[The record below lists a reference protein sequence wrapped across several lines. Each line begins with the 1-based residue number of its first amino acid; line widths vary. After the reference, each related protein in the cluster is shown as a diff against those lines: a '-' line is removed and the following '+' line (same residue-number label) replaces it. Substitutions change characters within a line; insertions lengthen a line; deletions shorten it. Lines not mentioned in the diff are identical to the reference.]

1 MLPEM
6 KQTELEQRLIDL
18 LSPVIGHRGYRLV
31 SLKMSGPTLEI
42 LAENPATRKLGVDEC
57 AVLSRELS
65 AILDVEDMIGGAYRL
80 EVGSPGIDR
89 PLVDMQDFADFA
101 GLEAKIELDMPM
113 PTGQKRFRGRLRGI
127 RDNEILLNTE
137 DQGDVALPFR
147 HIQKAKLLLTDEL
160 IKHTK
165 TTTEVKENGTA
176 ASC

>member
-1 MLPEM
+1 MIE
-6 KQTELEQRLIDL
+6 
-18 LSPVIGHRGYRLV
+18 HRGYRLV
-31 SLKMSGPTLEI
+31 ALRMQGPTLEI
-42 LAENPATRKLGVDEC
+42 MAENPATRKLGVDEC

-65 AILDVEDMIGGAYRL
+65 AVLDVEDIIGGAYRL

-89 PLVDMQDFADFA
+89 PLVAIQDFTDFA
-101 GLEAKIELDMPM
+101 GFEAKIELDMPM
-113 PTGQKRFRGRLRGI
+113 STGQKRFRGRLRGI
-127 RDNEILLNTE
+127 KDGEVLLNTE

>member
-1 MLPEM
+1 MLPKM
-6 KQTELEQRLIDL
+6 KQTELEQRLIKL
-18 LSPVIGHRGYRLV
+18 LAPVIEHRGYRLV
-31 SLKMSGPTLEI
+31 ALRMHGPTLEI
-42 LAENPATRKLGVDEC
+42 MAENPATRKLGVDEC

-65 AILDVEDMIGGAYRL
+65 AVLDVEDIIGGAYRL

-101 GLEAKIELDMPM
+101 GLEAKIELDMPL
-113 PTGQKRFRGRLRGI
+113 PTGQKRFRGRLRGTK
-127 RDNEILLNTE
+127 DGDVLLNTE

-147 HIQKAKLLLTDEL
+147 QIQKAKLLLTDEL

-165 TTTEVKENGTA
+165 TTTEVRENGTA